1 MTTAREDQA
10 SALLN
15 HVQRYQ
21 AGRLTVFLGAAPG
34 VGKTYA
40 MLSRAQELSR
50 QGVDITVGIVE
61 THGRAETIALTES
74 LKILARK
81 NILYKE
87 QYFDEMDLDAILTLR
102 PTIVLVDEL
111 AHRNIPNSRHERRW
125 QDVNELL
132 DAGIDVFTTMNI
144 QHLESLNDVVY
155 QLTGI
160 RVSETVPDRVFDRI
174 RDIRLI
180 DLPVNEL
187 IERLQQGKVY
197 LPDQAQSALQRF
209 FSIQNLTA
217 LRELAMQFV
226 SEHVESDL
234 RETYLAQG
242 TRSIPLKNEMMV
254 AIDGRGQS
262 EYLVRAASRFAEKR
276 ALSWTVVHVA

>member
-1 MTTAREDQA
+1 MIK
-10 SALLN
+10 
-15 HVQRYQ
+15 
-21 AGRLTVFLGAAPG
+21 TV
-34 VGKTYA
+34 
-40 MLSRAQELSR
+40 
-50 QGVDITVGIVE
+50 
-61 THGRAETIALTES
+61 
-74 LKILARK
+74 
-81 NILYKE
+81 E
-87 QYFDEMDLDAILTLR
+87 QY
-102 PTIVLVDEL
+102 
-111 AHRNIPNSRHERRW
+111 
-125 QDVNELL
+125 
-132 DAGIDVFTTMNI
+132 
-144 QHLESLNDVVY
+144 LESLNDVVY

-262 EYLVRAASRFAEKR
+262 EY
-276 ALSWTVVHVA
+276 